1 MENQKKL
8 LLAHLFALVS
18 LLLIMAASNL
28 LKLNLSIDEGVTFLH
43 VLLVVVPQ
51 VGFGYLLWNTF
62 KTEKTLS

>member
-1 MENQKKL
+1 MENHKKL
-8 LLAHLFALVS
+8 LLAHLFALGA

-28 LKLNLSIDEGVTFLH
+28 LKLNLSIGEGVTFLH

-62 KTEKTLS
+62 KTEKTLG